1 MLFLPNHTPKL
12 QEITREKVANLAKL
26 CLTTRSGLSLRNRVC
41 SITIATCLFHSQ
53 TKRYTM
59 NYRFYIGYAYRSI
72 IVFSFFWH
80 VINKNENIINVGYWL
95 IFWKS
100 QKLIRSKKKTNKQSV
115 LIAKISSR
123 KTQKVTNPQKY
134 TFAKIS
140 CQKVASVGDSTSLS
154 TTNCGYLFAGE
165 N

>member
-59 NYRFYIGYAYRSI
+59 NYWFYIGYAYRSI
-72 IVFSFFWH
+72 IVCLVFF
-80 VINKNENIINVGYWL
+80 
-95 IFWKS
+95 F
-100 QKLIRSKKKTNKQSV
+100 
-115 LIAKISSR
+115 
-123 KTQKVTNPQKY
+123 
-134 TFAKIS
+134 FAR
-140 CQKVASVGDSTSLS
+140 
-154 TTNCGYLFAGE
+154 N
-165 N
+165 

>member
-26 CLTTRSGLSLRNRVC
+26 CFTTRSGLSLRNRVC

-59 NYRFYIGYAYRSI
+59 NYRFYIGYAYLSI
-72 IVFSFFWH
+72 IVGFFWH
-80 VINKNENIINVGYWL
+80 VINKNENIINAGYWSWL

-100 QKLIRSKKKTNKQSV
+100 QKLIRSKKKNKHSV

-123 KTQKVTNPQKY
+123 KTQKITNPQKY

-140 CQKVASVGDSTSLS
+140 CQKVAGVGDSTSLS